1 MIEVYFLRKIGL
13 KKLNKMKI
21 LVTGAA
27 GFIGY
32 HLSSILLKNNHHVYG
47 IDNLNNYY
55 DVSLKLSRLK
65 NLKKK
70 KNFYFEKIDL
80 INYKKLNSLF
90 KKNNFDIVINLA
102 AQAGVRHSIK
112 KPFDYFKSNLL
123 GFYNILEITKKFK
136 IKKFIFSSTS
146 SVYGND
152 KRFPLQENRGS
163 NHPIQFYAATKK
175 ANEIIAHSYSSM
187 FDMHIIGLRFF
198 TVYGP
203 WGRPDMALFKFVK
216 NILEDKEIEIYN
228 RGNHYRDFTYVDDV
242 VDCIKKIIDIN
253 LKSNLSFKNYNDP
266 GSSSKKFAIY
276 NISNGKTV
284 KLNTFINEIER
295 QLNKKAK
302 KSFLPMQIG
311 DVQKTLSSK
320 IKLSKIINLKKPID
334 IKVGIKKFI
343 SWYLSY
349 YKI

>member
-1 MIEVYFLRKIGL
+1 MD
-13 KKLNKMKI
+13 I

-32 HLSSILLKNNHHVYG
+32 HVSNQLLKNNHNVYG

-65 NLKKK
+65 ILKKK
-70 KNFYFEKIDL
+70 KNFHFNKNDL
-80 INYKKLNSLF
+80 VNYKKLNLYF
-90 KKNNFDIVINLA
+90 KKKNFDLVINLA

-112 KPFDYFKSNLL
+112 KPYDYFKSNLL
-123 GFYNILEITKKFK
+123 GFYNILEISKKYK

-187 FDMHIIGLRFF
+187 FNMQIIGLRFF

-216 NILEDKEIEIYN
+216 NILENRQIEVYN
-228 RGNHYRDFTYVDDV
+228 NGNHYRDFTYIDDV
-242 VDCIKKIIDIN
+242 VDCIKKIINIT
-253 LKSNLSFKNYNDP
+253 LKVDLNFNNYNDP
-266 GSSSKKFAIY
+266 GSSSNKFAIY
-276 NISNGKTV
+276 NVSNGRTV
-284 KLNTFINEIER
+284 KLNTFINEIEK

-302 KSFLPMQIG
+302 KIFFPMQIG
-311 DVQKTLSSK
+311 DVRKTLSSK
-320 IKLSKIINLKKPID
+320 NKLSQTISLKKPID
-334 IKVGIKKFI
+334 IKTGIKHFI
-343 SWYLSY
+343 NWYRDY

>member
-1 MIEVYFLRKIGL
+1 MD
-13 KKLNKMKI
+13 I

-32 HLSSILLKNNHHVYG
+32 HVSNQLLKNNHNVYG

-65 NLKKK
+65 ILKKK
-70 KNFYFEKIDL
+70 KNFHFNKIDL
-80 INYKKLNSLF
+80 INYKKLNLYF
-90 KKNNFDIVINLA
+90 KNKNFDLVINLA

-112 KPFDYFKSNLL
+112 KPYDYFKSNLL
-123 GFYNILEITKKFK
+123 GFYNILEISKKYK

-187 FDMHIIGLRFF
+187 FNMQIIGLRFF

-216 NILEDKEIEIYN
+216 NILENRQIEVYN
-228 RGNHYRDFTYVDDV
+228 NGN
-242 VDCIKKIIDIN
+242 
-253 LKSNLSFKNYNDP
+253 L
-266 GSSSKKFAIY
+266 
-276 NISNGKTV
+276 
-284 KLNTFINEIER
+284 
-295 QLNKKAK
+295 
-302 KSFLPMQIG
+302 
-311 DVQKTLSSK
+311 
-320 IKLSKIINLKKPID
+320 
-334 IKVGIKKFI
+334 
-343 SWYLSY
+343 
-349 YKI
+349 